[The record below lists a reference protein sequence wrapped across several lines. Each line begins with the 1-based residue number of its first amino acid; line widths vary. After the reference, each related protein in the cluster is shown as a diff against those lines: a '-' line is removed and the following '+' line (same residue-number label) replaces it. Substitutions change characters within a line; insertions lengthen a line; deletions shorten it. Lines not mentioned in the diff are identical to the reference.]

1 MQTFPDLLTVTQMRL
16 AYSTT
21 VAAVSKTDDAL
32 AWWCIEELLERI
44 ESLPVSEAAS
54 AHRQDALSATWKV
67 ASAPSSSTAPD
78 QAAVPALSSSAD
90 ESKVVTPLDTRVSTL
105 PRGSYLLALSALLP
119 SVSLVLL
126 PPLLSHLERLVR
138 LEPVESDGRA
148 ALVEAIF
155 EQVGMGMDAVKRK
168 EATEWWLLHASE
180 LRNGGPLRDDA
191 DEDRATGAGTASGF
205 GFARETQAAEKAAA
219 TTVGEGTS
227 GSAVAKL

>member
-1 MQTFPDLLTVTQMRL
+1 MQTFPELLTVTQMRL

-21 VAAVSKTDDAL
+21 VAAVSQTDDAL

-44 ESLPVSEAAS
+44 ESLPVSETAS
-54 AHRQDALSATWKV
+54 SHGQDALSATWKG
-67 ASAPSSSTAPD
+67 ASAPSSSAAPD
-78 QAAVPALSSSAD
+78 QAADPALSSSPD
-90 ESKVVTPLDTRVSTL
+90 ESKLVAPLDTRASTL
-105 PRGSYLLALSALLP
+105 PRGPYLLALSALLP

-138 LEPVESDGRA
+138 SEPVESDGRA
-148 ALVEAIF
+148 AIVEAIF

-191 DEDRATGAGTASGF
+191 DDDGAPAAGTSF
-205 GFARETQAAEKAAA
+205 GPAGETQAADAEKGAVR
-219 TTVGEGTS
+219 TVGEETS